1 MYYFHLLFL
10 FNSKFTVQSYKKF
23 LKQQAIPR
31 HSQPPATTFA
41 PCSLSSL
48 TFAPNFKITDYQ

>member
-1 MYYFHLLFL
+1 M
-10 FNSKFTVQSYKKF
+10 QSYKKK

-31 HSQPPATTFA
+31 HFLPPATSLA
-41 PCSLSSL
+41 LCSLSSL

>member
-1 MYYFHLLFL
+1 L
-10 FNSKFTVQSYKKF
+10 QSYKKI

-31 HSQPPATTFA
+31 HFQPLATTLA

>member
-1 MYYFHLLFL
+1 L
-10 FNSKFTVQSYKKF
+10 QSYKKF

-31 HSQPPATTFA
+31 HFLPTTTTLA
-41 PCSLSSL
+41 LSSLSPL

>member
-10 FNSKFTVQSYKKF
+10 FNSKFTLQSYKKI
-23 LKQQAIPR
+23 LKRQAIPC
-31 HSQPPATTFA
+31 HFLPPTTTLA
-41 PCSLSSL
+41 PSFLSSF

>member
-1 MYYFHLLFL
+1 L
-10 FNSKFTVQSYKKF
+10 QSYKKF

-31 HSQPPATTFA
+31 LFLPPATTLAHSFL
-41 PCSLSSL
+41 PSF

>member
-10 FNSKFTVQSYKKF
+10 FNSKFTLQSYKKF
-23 LKQQAIPR
+23 LKQQAIPS
-31 HSQPPATTFA
+31 HFQPPATTLA
-41 PCSLSSL
+41 PCSLSSF